1 MFYLGRMGRS
11 LPSPSAEG
19 LRDTLARIYYPSSG
33 MGLTH
38 GPQLEER
45 LRSLGGGAREGQE
58 KEKKNLLW
66 LGENNPEQRLLYCAN
81 INLGLLIILKV

>member
-19 LRDTLARIYYPSSG
+19 LRDTLARMYYPSSG

-45 LRSLGGGAREGQE
+45 LRSWGGGGGPRAGQE
-58 KEKKNLLW
+58 KEKKIFSGWEKIIQNKDFF
-66 LGENNPEQRLLYCAN
+66 
-81 INLGLLIILKV
+81 IVLI

>member
-19 LRDTLARIYYPSSG
+19 LRDTLARMYYPSSG

-45 LRSLGGGAREGQE
+45 LRSCGGAEGGAG
-58 KEKKNLLW
+58 KRKKNLLW

>member
-1 MFYLGRMGRS
+1 MGRS

-58 KEKKNLLW
+58 KEKKIFSGWEKIIQNKDFF
-66 LGENNPEQRLLYCAN
+66 
-81 INLGLLIILKV
+81 IVLI